1 MATKKVENKL
11 AECVDAVPA
20 RFASIGDTLIDMIE
34 ATPAMYLFT
43 NEGWQ
48 LEGGGFHGYHGT
60 NGGVRGPYPSTA
72 YGFRMENGTW
82 TASNCTCFGSRK

>member
-1 MATKKVENKL
+1 MAVAQTRTTKEMNKL
-11 AECVDAVPA
+11 AECEDAVPA
-20 RFASIGDTLIDMIE
+20 LFASIGDTLIDMIE

-48 LEGGGFHGYHGT
+48 LEGGGFNQT

-72 YGFRMENGTW
+72 YGFRMEKHMFRN
-82 TASNCTCFGSRK
+82 